1 MRPGNHRS
9 HFDCVPISGRA
20 CDVALSPFNRSPKAR
35 GGLLPS
41 SRIGLTQG
49 QLSYGTSGIPT
60 LLFGECE
67 IRSLRGG
74 YLRNGNCTDSTSGN
88 APPKPRIERRRAAR
102 SPLCPWVAGLPLPV
116 RLPIPSRVPLIYV
129 ILGVLLAIS
138 VVPMYFYSAQMEE
151 LNRSRLKTDE
161 MLLQNTVTRS
171 LADDISQHQETL
183 RMMLANLSSSIQV
196 TSGNDIGSQ
205 NIAAPELRA
214 LLENFVSSS
223 NDIAYATVL
232 NADAKGISAGR
243 IEPDA
248 FLQRE
253 LERAYAAA
261 HEGRGFSGQPLVEG
275 SGKSARTVML
285 VSVPIMYGGRFL
297 GMIGSVV
304 DQQFLIRRLQEVSR
318 SGLMPYVVDSQGRL
332 VASASP
338 EFATGQDMNNFDI
351 VRSFVVE
358 GSKAQLAATREF
370 VVRDGKTKAQMLGT
384 YSPVSALDWAV
395 VVQKPRDEAYRS
407 IYEMQRTGRLLAL
420 LAVFLSAGLSIFSAR
435 KITSPLQVLAQTSR
449 AIARGDFTRRVHL
462 ATRTEIGELAATF
475 NTMSEELEQFVEDLR
490 RAADEN
496 KALFMG
502 SIQMLAG
509 AVDEK
514 DPYTRGH
521 SDRVTKY
528 SLMIA
533 QEMGLDPG
541 FLEILRVSAQLHDVG
556 KIGIEDR
563 ILKKPGA
570 LTPEEFEIMKTH
582 TTKGANILRPVPQLR
597 EMLPG
602 IELHHEA
609 LNGRGYPFGLKGDEI
624 PLLPRVIAVADTF
637 DALTTSRPYQQ
648 AHDPLEALRIIRDL
662 SGKRLDPTAVN
673 ALMAVY
679 QRGEIRIKKT
689 LTQPVA
695 LDSPVPAAAVAPAAS
710 IPPAVAPVVAS
721 APDAHSIETSRT

>member
-1 MRPGNHRS
+1 
-9 HFDCVPISGRA
+9 
-20 CDVALSPFNRSPKAR
+20 
-35 GGLLPS
+35 
-41 SRIGLTQG
+41 
-49 QLSYGTSGIPT
+49 
-60 LLFGECE
+60 
-67 IRSLRGG
+67 
-74 YLRNGNCTDSTSGN
+74 
-88 APPKPRIERRRAAR
+88 
-102 SPLCPWVAGLPLPV
+102 LPLK
-116 RLPIPSRVPLIYV
+116 LPIPSRVPLLYV

-138 VVPMYFYSAQMEE
+138 VMPMYFYSAQMETI
-151 LNRSRLKTDE
+151 NRKGLKTNE

-171 LADDISQHQETL
+171 LADDISQHQESL

-196 TSGNDIGSQ
+196 ASGNDLSAQ
-205 NIAAPELRA
+205 NIEAPELRA

-261 HEGRGFSGQPLVEG
+261 NEGRGYSGQPLMLG
-275 SGKSARTVML
+275 SGKSAKTVML
-285 VSVPIMYGGRFL
+285 VSMPIIYGGRFL

-304 DQQFLIRRLQEVSR
+304 DMQYLIRRLQEVNR
-318 SGLMPYVVDSQGRL
+318 SDLDLMPYVVDSQGRL
-332 VASASP
+332 VAAASQ
-338 EFATGQDMNNFDI
+338 EFATGQDMRDFDI
-351 VRSFVVE
+351 VRNFVDE
-358 GSKAQLAATREF
+358 GSRAQLAATREF
-370 VVRDGKTKAQMLGT
+370 SFRQGKTTTAMLGT
-384 YSPVSALDWAV
+384 YSPVSVLDWAV

-407 IYEMQRTGRLLAL
+407 IYEMQGKARLLAL
-420 LAVFLSAGLSIFSAR
+420 LAVLVSVGLSIFSAR
-435 KITSPLQVLAQTSR
+435 KISSPLEVLAQSSR
-449 AIARGDFTRRVHL
+449 AIARGDFSRRVHL
-462 ATRTEIGELAATF
+462 NSRTEIGELASTF
-475 NTMSEELEQFVEDLR
+475 NTMSEELEQFVEDLK
-490 RAADEN
+490 RAADEH

-533 QEMGLDPG
+533 REMGLDPG

-602 IELHHEA
+602 IELHHES
-609 LNGRGYPFGLKGDEI
+609 LNGRGYPYGLKGDDI

-637 DALTTSRPYQQ
+637 DALTTNRPYQQ
-648 AHDPLEALRIIRDL
+648 AHDPVEALRIIQNL
-662 SGKRLDPTAVN
+662 SGQRLDPRAV
-673 ALMAVY
+673 AAILAVY
-679 QRGEIRIKKT
+679 ERGEIRIQKH
-689 LTQPVA
+689 LTQPMVPA
-695 LDSPVPAAAVAPAAS
+695 VEAVPAVPAAPL
-710 IPPAVAPVVAS
+710 PPPLQ
-721 APDAHSIETSRT
+721 APDAVPVEVHRT